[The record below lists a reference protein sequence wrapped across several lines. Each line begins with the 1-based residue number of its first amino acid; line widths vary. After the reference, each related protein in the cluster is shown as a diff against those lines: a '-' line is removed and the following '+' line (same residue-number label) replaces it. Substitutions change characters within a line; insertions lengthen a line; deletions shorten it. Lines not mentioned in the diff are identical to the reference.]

1 MAKIDKRK
9 KYIMVVDTE
18 TANNIEYPV
27 VYDLGIAITDKTGKI
42 YESYSFVISDVYD
55 IPGLMETAYY
65 KEKIATDYKPGLA
78 SGKYHKVSFSYALDK
93 MMELSQKYDIKQFSA
108 YNVNFDLR
116 ALNNTAW
123 TYLGYELDFSSY
135 DIVCI
140 QELAASTLMT
150 QKGYARFCQE
160 HSLLTDKGWLSQKA
174 ENVYRYL
181 LNCPTYV
188 EEHTGLAD
196 VQIEVAIMARAYRQK
211 KKVIKGSTNYQFLNK
226 FHGIACKG

>member
-18 TANNIEYPV
+18 TANSIEYPV

-65 KEKIATDYKPGLA
+65 KEKIATNYEPGLA
-78 SGKYHKVSFSYALDK
+78 SGKYQKVSFSYALDK

-150 QKGYARFCQE
+150 QKGYA
-160 HSLLTDKGWLSQKA
+160 
-174 ENVYRYL
+174 
-181 LNCPTYV
+181 
-188 EEHTGLAD
+188 
-196 VQIEVAIMARAYRQK
+196 
-211 KKVIKGSTNYQFLNK
+211 
-226 FHGIACKG
+226 